1 MGLCHINS
9 YCCVQPLLAD
19 YTKSVGFNIILGKTV
34 KIRHGDNPDVIRE
47 AADGNSILARS

>member
-1 MGLCHINS
+1 M
-9 YCCVQPLLAD
+9 QPLLAD